1 MKIAAFAIL
10 VGCRSNAAFNI
21 NLLLRDVDVPSRTS
35 YTNIHSLN
43 FNSRG
48 LPSSNSLL
56 QMRQSPDDSTELS
69 ASSEPS
75 VDTSRRAALRRCASI
90 FTSSALAWNQC
101 REASYASEFSDGM
114 VETQEE
120 RPPIPTDGPPQ
131 FSDETVITPIRPQV
145 VQQQAS
151 SATYQLPV
159 KQVTLENNQVVTIP
173 VKQTPVLWSAEPSK
187 TELSEQSP
195 TEPVQQTD
203 LIGLTPEKP
212 EQRKNSL
219 TAELGI
225 TGVVLGGIAVAV
237 GGRGTPA
244 SKNEIGSGV
253 AKVVMITNE
262 PYGLDTGR
270 RFYKGVDITV
280 NDPIPASDIREYC
293 EAGKVNEDCTETIAG
308 FLGEVQSNSQKA
320 ESGEP
325 SIGQKETATA
335 VISYLDSLSH
345 NNMDSAESKRSM
357 AFSSYL
363 NILSNGQVNAPS
375 SSQLVADY
383 LSSLSDMQG
392 RMNALE
398 QSMHKMPDEISG
410 RLQSWQEGQ
419 DEKLAREFLKIEEF
433 LMKNEN
439 NNAIN
444 GGSNVPSVDM
454 NGNISQVQDM
464 ESSFS

>member
-1 MKIAAFAIL
+1 MKIAAFAII

-21 NLLLRDVDVPSRTS
+21 NLLRDVDVPSRRTT

-43 FNSRG
+43 LISRG
-48 LPSSNSLL
+48 IPCSSNSLL
-56 QMRQSPDDSTELS
+56 RMDQSPDDSIELP
-69 ASSEPS
+69 SSEPS
-75 VDTSRRAALRRCASI
+75 VDTSRRSALVRCASI
-90 FTSSALAWNQC
+90 FTSSALAWNQY

-114 VETQEE
+114 AETQEE
-120 RPPIPTDGPPQ
+120 RSPISTDGPQQ

-145 VQQQAS
+145 VQQEAS
-151 SATYQLPV
+151 SATNQPPV
-159 KQVTLENNQVVTIP
+159 KQVTLENNQVVTVP
-173 VKQTPVLWSAEPSK
+173 VKETPVLWSAEPSK
-187 TELSEQSP
+187 TELSEQLP
-195 TEPVQQTD
+195 TKPVQQTD
-203 LIGLTPEKP
+203 LIGLTPEKA
-212 EQRKNSL
+212 EQKKNSL

-225 TGVVLGGIAVAV
+225 TGVVLGGIFLTVD
-237 GGRGTPA
+237 GRGNPA
-244 SKNEIGSGV
+244 SKTEIGSGI
-253 AKVVMITNE
+253 AKVVMVTNE

-270 RFYKGVDITV
+270 RFYKGIDVTV

-308 FLGEVQSNSQKA
+308 FLGEVQINSQQT

-398 QSMHKMPDEISG
+398 QSVNNMPDEISG

-444 GGSNVPSVDM
+444 GDSNVPSVDM
-454 NGNISQVQDM
+454 SGNISPIKDM